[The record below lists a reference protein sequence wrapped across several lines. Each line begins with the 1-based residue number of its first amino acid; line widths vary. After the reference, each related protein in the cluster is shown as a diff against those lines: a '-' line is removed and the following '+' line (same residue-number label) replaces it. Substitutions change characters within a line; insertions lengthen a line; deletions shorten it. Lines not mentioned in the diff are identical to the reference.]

1 MSLCS
6 LDIFEERDGGE
17 RETRDQSQRDGGDRE
32 IRHQTS
38 ERCAR
43 VKMHFGGKMKK
54 RNRTMFLQQASAEAT
69 CDTFC
74 RGSLGLWGGG
84 GVDVASSGA
93 KGIPSFWPSAL
104 IITGFV
110 CMYNESTT
118 FGCCQM
124 REQCVSFSA
133 SPTGLLLP
141 TTRSAGELRYF
152 VADDMCCTRVREPV
166 NAGIGGSIFDS
177 AIGLGA
183 WLARNREVI
192 DGCAV
197 LELGAGC
204 GKNSRFKSPAHTH
217 THTPKHTSRAFFSE
231 MVQD

>member
-1 MSLCS
+1 M
-6 LDIFEERDGGE
+6 
-17 RETRDQSQRDGGDRE
+17 
-32 IRHQTS
+32 
-38 ERCAR
+38 
-43 VKMHFGGKMKK
+43 VHFGGKEK
-54 RNRTMFLQQASAEAT
+54 RKRKEMCRQHVSAASCE
-69 CDTFC
+69 TFC
-74 RGSLGLWGGG
+74 RGSLRLRGGA

-104 IITGFV
+104 VITGFV

-118 FGCCQM
+118 FGCSEL
-124 REQCVSFSA
+124 REQSVSFSA

-141 TTRSAGELRYF
+141 TTTSAGELRYF
-152 VADDMCCTRVREPV
+152 VADDMCCTRVRETV

-192 DGCAV
+192 DGRAV

-204 GKNSRFKSPAHTH
+204 GKKFMFQVTCTHTH
-217 THTPKHTSRAFFSE
+217 THTPQTHFKSLFFRK
-231 MVQD
+231 VQD

>member
-1 MSLCS
+1 MC
-6 LDIFEERDGGE
+6 
-17 RETRDQSQRDGGDRE
+17 
-32 IRHQTS
+32 
-38 ERCAR
+38 
-43 VKMHFGGKMKK
+43 
-54 RNRTMFLQQASAEAT
+54 LQHVSAAS

-74 RGSLGLWGGG
+74 RGSLRLRGGA

-104 IITGFV
+104 VITGFV

-118 FGCCQM
+118 FGCSEL
-124 REQCVSFSA
+124 REQSVSFSA

-141 TTRSAGELRYF
+141 TTTSAGELRYF
-152 VADDMCCTRVREPV
+152 VADDMCCTRVRETV

-192 DGCAV
+192 DGRAV

-204 GKNSRFKSPAHTH
+204 GKNSCFKSPAHTH
-217 THTPKHTSRAFFSE
+217 THTPKHTSRAYFSE

>member
-1 MSLCS
+1 MC
-6 LDIFEERDGGE
+6 
-17 RETRDQSQRDGGDRE
+17 
-32 IRHQTS
+32 
-38 ERCAR
+38 
-43 VKMHFGGKMKK
+43 
-54 RNRTMFLQQASAEAT
+54 LQHVSAASSAAS

-74 RGSLGLWGGG
+74 RGSLRLRGGG
-84 GVDVASSGA
+84 GVDVARSGA

-104 IITGFV
+104 VITGFV

-118 FGCCQM
+118 FGCCQL
-124 REQCVSFSA
+124 REQSVSFSA

-152 VADDMCCTRVREPV
+152 VADDMCCTRVRETV
-166 NAGIGGSIFDS
+166 SAGIGGSIFDS

-192 DGCAV
+192 DGRAV

-204 GKNSRFKSPAHTH
+204 GKKFMLQVTCTH
-217 THTPKHTSRAFFSE
+217 THTRLKNTSRAYFSE